1 MSNME
6 KKVSEVFP
14 NLKLPA
20 GLSDLM
26 DISTVRKVAI
36 NPDHTLLCVYLD
48 SSQWIAK
55 EDIYQLE
62 SLIERQLFQSVKLRV
77 HIIEHFYLSKQYTV
91 QNFYEMYRPSILL
104 ELERYNKV
112 IYSMFKNAKISFK
125 DEKTMC
131 MVLPDA
137 VISREKYEHLEEI
150 LEKIFVQRCGLD
162 F

>member
-1 MSNME
+1 ME

-77 HIIEHFYLSKQYTV
+77 HIIEHFHLSKQYTV

-112 IYSMFKNAKISFK
+112 IYSM
-125 DEKTMC
+125 
-131 MVLPDA
+131 
-137 VISREKYEHLEEI
+137 
-150 LEKIFVQRCGLD
+150 LD
-162 F
+162 RKSVV